1 MQAALTAEHSR
12 EARFAAFVAAHRE
25 RAVGLAWRLLGGDRA
40 AAEDVAQQAFVK
52 AWRGLDGFRDEARL
66 STWFHRI
73 LVRQVRSYQR
83 WAGVR
88 RGLGLLTLDGETPSG
103 AGHDTHADHGM
114 RNRIAAALDTL
125 STGQREA
132 FVCVH
137 PEGTTVDETA
147 EMLGRAPGTI
157 KSHLHRALK
166 KLRAE
171 LADLHPAGPPSV
183 AA

>member
-1 MQAALTAEHSR
+1 MTGAILTAELTR
-12 EARFAAFVAAHRE
+12 EQRFDVFVAGHRD

-40 AAEDVAQQAFVK
+40 AAEDVAQQAFVR
-52 AWRGLDGFRDEARL
+52 AWKGLDGFRDEAKL

-88 RGLGLLTLDGETPSG
+88 RGLGVLTGDGETPSPVVEQ
-103 AGHDTHADHGM
+103 THGDDGLP
-114 RNRIAAALDTL
+114 RRIGAALGTL
-125 STGQREA
+125 SAGQREA
-132 FVCVH
+132 FVCIH
-137 PEGTTVDETA
+137 LQGLTVEETA
-147 EMLGRAPGTI
+147 QVLGRAPGTI

-171 LADLHPAGPPSV
+171 LGDLREDAS
-183 AA
+183 